1 MKKST
6 IRIYSIIAFVVL
18 PIIII
23 VLGIGACFYMK
34 DAVTAPTYNPDE
46 VTSQTQTGELW
57 SVLTIQ
63 EGEDAYIIYKIGFD
77 DGLDERDVELVAFQ
91 GTSVEEIEDVIGEC
105 YQGTYPISYW
115 EGEEKY
121 FDFTTTNEFEE
132 YLEDIKNKADDN
144 DTPDLDVI
152 NFNFSNVALYDIG
165 AYKGY
170 HEENMN
176 IGTGIALSF
185 FVMAIAVLT
194 IVALLIELVIA
205 IILKLTIFK
214 VKKEKEVHFLFL

>member
-23 VLGIGACFYMK
+23 VLGIAACFYMK

-57 SVLTIQ
+57 RVLDVL

-77 DGLDERDVELVAFQ
+77 DVLDERDVELVAFQ
-91 GTSVEEIEDVIGEC
+91 GTSIEEIEDVIEEC
-105 YQGTYPISYW
+105 YQGKYPISYW
-115 EGEEKY
+115 EGEERY

-152 NFNFSNVALYDIG
+152 NFNFSNVALYDIN

-214 VKKEKEVHFLFL
+214 VKKEKALHK